1 MRIVAGEH
9 RGRAFVAPKGHSTRP
24 TADRARQALFN
35 VLEHAPWSPGL
46 AGGRVLD
53 PFAGSGALG
62 LEALSRGAEF
72 CLFADTDPAAIAAI
86 SANLA
91 GLRLEAR
98 ASVRRW
104 DATRLPVR
112 LASALS
118 SPDGGGG
125 PRRGGGAPAAE
136 ISPGRPP
143 SPPSGGL
150 PPRGEE
156 TRAFD
161 LAFLD
166 PPYGAGLVEPALG
179 SLAAGDWLFPGA
191 LVVIE
196 RGAAEPAL
204 TAPGFET
211 LDNRV
216 WGAARVWFLR
226 FGGP

>member
-9 RGRAFVAPKGHSTRP
+9 RGRVFVAPKGHSTRP
-24 TADRARQALFN
+24 TADRARQAVFN

-46 AGGRVLD
+46 AGRRVLD
-53 PFAGSGALG
+53 LFAGSGALG
-62 LEALSRGAEF
+62 LESLSRGADF

-91 GLRLEAR
+91 GLRLEDR
-98 ASVRRW
+98 ALVRRW
-104 DATRLPVR
+104 DATRLRAHVS
-112 LASALS
+112 SALP

-125 PRRGGGAPAAE
+125 ARRTGGGDAAE

-143 SPPSGGL
+143 SPPSGAL
-150 PPRGEE
+150 FPSGEQ
-156 TRAFD
+156 TRVFD

-166 PPYGAGLVEPALG
+166 PPYGAGLVGPALG
-179 SLAAGDWLFPGA
+179 SLAAGDWLSSGA
-191 LVVIE
+191 LLVIE
-196 RGAAEPAL
+196 RGAAETAL

-226 FGGP
+226 FGGR